1 MFLSR
6 YCAEI
11 MCCGRTVWKNGYNFE
26 VKLPLQFSSCKFAVH
41 CRKQCLQIEI
51 QIKMTWLSGVGSICI
66 FLEIVPVTWHLT
78 FRYARMIFFFFA
90 QSMH

>member
-26 VKLPLQFSSCKFAVH
+26 VKLPLQFSYVNLLCIAESSA
-41 CRKQCLQIEI
+41 CR
-51 QIKMTWLSGVGSICI
+51 
-66 FLEIVPVTWHLT
+66 
-78 FRYARMIFFFFA
+78 
-90 QSMH
+90 